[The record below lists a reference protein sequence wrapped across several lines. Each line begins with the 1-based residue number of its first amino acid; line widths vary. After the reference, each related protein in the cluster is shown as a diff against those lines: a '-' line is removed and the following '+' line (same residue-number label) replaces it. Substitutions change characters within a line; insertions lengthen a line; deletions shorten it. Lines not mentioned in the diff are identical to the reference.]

1 MRKPPVLFILALGLM
16 VSGCAS
22 IQYPLPSCDGSAR
35 RPLNRSVW
43 DWNATSMTS
52 QPVPAGLEV
61 VAGAKPAAS

>member
-1 MRKPPVLFILALGLM
+1 MRKPTALIILALGLM
-16 VSGCAS
+16 LSGCAS

-43 DWNATSMTS
+43 DSTSMST

-61 VAGAKPAAS
+61 VAGAPPAAS